1 MSHNHTI
8 SSIAEAHRW
17 QHAGHAIIVDARDD
31 DEYHDAHIAGARH
44 LPLRSLITTRDGI
57 AGMAVPD
64 TELQRVLEA
73 AGIGSDDRI
82 ICYDG
87 AWGMI
92 AARVVWTLH
101 QAGHDAATV
110 LDGGI
115 DAWVAAGLPI
125 DAQPGAARAVRFAPR
140 APHPASAGVDA
151 GWIRAHQ
158 HDTGVQLVDTR
169 SAAEYARGHIP
180 GAVHWDWN
188 DGTPADGSG
197 YFRGDHAL
205 RDELAARGIVAD
217 REIVTYCHSGVR
229 AAHTYALLRAI
240 GYPRVRLYDG
250 SWLEWS
256 TLHGAHA

>member
-1 MSHNHTI
+1 MLSQRHGQIHPVLLRKH
-8 SSIAEAHRW
+8 EAPMDPGKVQQASRK
-17 QHAGHAIIVDARDD
+17 GR
-31 DEYHDAHIAGARH
+31 
-44 LPLRSLITTRDGI
+44 LP
-57 AGMAVPD
+57 P
-64 TELQRVLEA
+64 
-73 AGIGSDDRI
+73 
-82 ICYDG
+82 
-87 AWGMI
+87 
-92 AARVVWTLH
+92 
-101 QAGHDAATV
+101 
-110 LDGGI
+110 
-115 DAWVAAGLPI
+115 
-125 DAQPGAARAVRFAPR
+125 PR

-158 HDTGVQLVDTR
+158 HDPGVQLVDTR